1 MAIITISREVAALG
15 DEVAAA
21 LATKLNYRFITR
33 KDIEKSLVEH
43 GFPENKLPKYDER
56 KPGFL
61 ASLAKDRDE
70 YLDLLHLAMLEAAD
84 SGNVV
89 FIGRGAFALFDDVPN
104 HIGIRLVANEKT
116 RIQRLM
122 DEKQW
127 NEKQAKQ
134 RITESD
140 ANRIGYHKSFYN
152 VDWDDCRNYTA
163 VLNTSVLDCENAAE
177 IIASLAKTLS
187 TPEAEEK
194 GKKKLDQKL
203 IAQRLINQLVF
214 DHKVKIEFLHAV
226 IEDNTVILQGV
237 SDSVATVELTTRLA
251 SEILPEYKIQSAI
264 SIIHDFKA
272 Y

>member
-21 LATKLNYRFITR
+21 LAKKLDYKFITR
-33 KDIEKSLVEH
+33 KDIELSLVEH

-56 KPGFL
+56 KPGFF

-70 YLDLLHLAMLEAAD
+70 YLDLLHLALLEAAEQD
-84 SGNVV
+84 NVV
-89 FIGRGAFALFDDVPN
+89 FIGRGAFALFADVP
-104 HIGIRLVANEKT
+104 HHMGVRLVADEKT

-127 NEKQAKQ
+127 TEKQAKQ

-140 ANRIGYHKSFYN
+140 QNRIGFHKSFYN
-152 VDWDDCRNYTA
+152 IDWDDCRNYAA
-163 VLNTSVLDCENAAE
+163 VLNTSILSCDDAADM
-177 IIASLAKTLS
+177 IVALS
-187 TPEAEEK
+187 MKLSAPETEEK
-194 GKKKLDQKL
+194 GKKKLAQKL
-203 IAQRLINQLVF
+203 TAQRLINRLVF
-214 DHKVKIEFLHAV
+214 EHKVKVEFLHAV

-237 SDSVATVELTTRLA
+237 SDSIATVELTTRLA

-264 SIIHDFKA
+264 SVIHDFKA

>member
-21 LATKLNYRFITR
+21 LAKKLNYKFITR

-70 YLDLLHLAMLEAAD
+70 YLDLLHLALLEAAD
-84 SGNVV
+84 QGNVV
-89 FIGRGAFALFDDVPN
+89 FIGRGAFALFADVPN
-104 HIGIRLVANEKT
+104 HIGIRLIADEKT
-116 RIQRLM
+116 RVQRLM

-134 RITESD
+134 RINESD
-140 ANRIGYHKSFYN
+140 TNRFGFHKSFYN
-152 VDWDDCRNYTA
+152 VDWSAPQNYTA
-163 VLNTSVLDCENAAE
+163 VLNTSILDCEAAADV
-177 IIASLAKTLS
+177 ILLLS
-187 TPEAEEK
+187 KQLITEESEQK
-194 GKKKLDQKL
+194 GKIKLDQML

-214 DHKVKIEFLHAV
+214 DHKVKVEFLHAV
-226 IEDNTVILQGV
+226 IEDKTIILQGV
-237 SDSVATVELTTRLA
+237 SDSIATVELTTRLA

-264 SIIHDFKA
+264 SVIHDFKA